1 MEVDTFQDEFELCR
15 AQTTTTPGVDALRE
29 CCLDVVDHCDT
40 KLDAVVEVASMSEV
54 RTLGLDTS
62 VQFLDNDLVVVGDGD
77 LDLIVVAGNDAV
89 LDAQATEV
97 SAATFTNLLQP
108 LESCLTQGMVPS
120 GIEHEEARVEV
131 EWHEFWSD

>member
-1 MEVDTFQDEFELCR
+1 MEVDTFQDEFELCH
-15 AQTTTTPGVDALRE
+15 AQTTITPALDAHRE
-29 CCLDVVDHCDT
+29 CCFDVVDHRDT

-54 RTLGLDTS
+54 HTLGLDTS

-77 LDLIVVAGNDAV
+77 FDLIVVAGHDAV

-97 SAATFTNLLQP
+97 GATSFTNLLQP
-108 LESCLTQGMVPS
+108 LESCLTQGMVAR

-131 EWHEFWSD
+131 EWHEF